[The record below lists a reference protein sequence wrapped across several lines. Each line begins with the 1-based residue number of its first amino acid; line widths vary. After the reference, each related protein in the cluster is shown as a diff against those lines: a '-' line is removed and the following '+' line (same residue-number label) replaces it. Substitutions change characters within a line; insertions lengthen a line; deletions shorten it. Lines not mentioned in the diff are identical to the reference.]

1 MNFKFSLNETGS
13 IGLIQKPVSE
23 ILAGIESD
31 IESLALSLDM
41 SEADSEFGKA
51 VVDFGIESTQYTF
64 ATEADAATAKK
75 PGLLKRIKD
84 QMAKMWKA
92 LKEYVLKACKWLKN
106 LFKRKNK
113 VLNQAENSV
122 GVVHD
127 VVKICEEE
135 QAKTPDAS
143 NEELG
148 NRIIKRIKDELG
160 PVRGG
165 GLEAD
170 DSIMAGQGSFR
181 PYGKYSIQQIAKS
194 VLDQYL
200 DKKYTDNGNT
210 AYIYYLPVFL
220 PIANYSGTMKSYLEK
235 AKKFLQMTKASSE
248 RTDTNANGAMSALIN
263 ICNSGAGAVINLINL
278 MELGKEEKAS
288 ASTIIASPKDVK
300 DGLVQKAIDSMD
312 KSSGLKL
319 YRISIRIPGSWVN
332 KDKRID
338 CIAAFRNSSAFVTC
352 ELFYKLIIDTIEYFE
367 YLYTKRL
374 TDNEI
379 DNILA
384 NIFTSG
390 EVDIE
395 YVNKLKNEY
404 IMPFKTLIK
413 KFTTYF
419 NINKIRYAQSSTS
432 ADYMYNGGDKREER
446 DIEDAYPLRGINEKQ

>member
-13 IGLIQKPVSE
+13 IGLIQKPASE

-31 IESLALSLDM
+31 IENLALSLDM

-160 PVRGG
+160 SVRGG

-170 DSIMAGQGSFR
+170 DSIQAVDANVLNNS
-181 PYGKYSIQQIAKS
+181 KYSIRNMAIDI
-194 VLDQYL
+194 LHQYL
-200 DKKYTDNGNT
+200 DKKYHKSSGSTY
-210 AYIYYLPVFL
+210 YIALVL
-220 PIANYSGTMKSYLEK
+220 PIVNYSGSMKSYLER

-248 RTDTNANGAMSALIN
+248 RTDNNANGAMSALIN
-263 ICNSGAGAVINLINL
+263 ICNSGAGAVVNLISL
-278 MELGKEEKAS
+278 MELGADEKAS
-288 ASTIIASPKDVK
+288 MSTIIASPKDVK

-312 KSSGLKL
+312 KTGGLKL
-319 YRISIRIPGSWVN
+319 YRVLIQAPIDWF
-332 KDKRID
+332 KDKRVD
-338 CIAAFRNSSAFVTC
+338 CIAAFRNSPAFVLC

-384 NIFTSG
+384 NMFTSG

-404 IMPFKTLIK
+404 IMPFKTVIK
-413 KFTTYF
+413 KFTVYF
-419 NINKIRYAQSSTS
+419 NINRIKYAQSSTS
-432 ADYMYNGGDKREER
+432 AEHMYKEKYQDK
-446 DIEDAYPLRGINEKQ
+446 YFKGSVNEKS

>member
-13 IGLIQKPVSE
+13 IGLIQKPASE
-23 ILAGIESD
+23 ILTGVESD

-51 VVDFGIESTQYTF
+51 VVEFGVESTQYIF
-64 ATEADAATAKK
+64 ATEADAAAAKN

-113 VLNQAENSV
+113 VLNQAENHV

-148 NRIIKRIKDELG
+148 KRITKRIQEEIG

-170 DSIMAGQGSFR
+170 DSITAINSRFANN
-181 PYGKYSIQQIAKS
+181 GKYSIRIIAKA

-200 DKKYTDNGNT
+200 DKKYTANSNV
-210 AYIYYLPVFL
+210 AYVYRIPLLL

-248 RTDTNANGAMSALIN
+248 RTDSNANGAMSALIN
-263 ICNSGAGAVINLINL
+263 ICNSGAGAVINLISL
-278 MELGKEEKAS
+278 MELGSEDKAA

-312 KSSGLKL
+312 KTGGLKL
-319 YRISIRIPGSWVN
+319 YRVEISVPGSWVN
-332 KDKRID
+332 KDKRVD
-338 CIAAFRNSSAFVTC
+338 CIAAFRNSPAFVTC
-352 ELFYKLIIDTIEYFE
+352 EIFYKLIIDTIEYFE

-404 IMPFKTLIK
+404 IIPFKTLIK

-419 NINKIRYAQSSTS
+419 NINKMRYAQSSTS
-432 ADYMYNGGDKREER
+432 ADHMYSGGDKDKER
-446 DIEDAYPLRGINEKQ
+446 DIEDKYSARSLNEK

>member
-1 MNFKFSLNETGS
+1 MNFKFSLNEIGS

-23 ILAGIESD
+23 ILAGVESE

-51 VVDFGIESTQYTF
+51 VIDFGIESTQYTF
-64 ATEADAATAKK
+64 ATEADVATAKK

-170 DSIMAGQGSFR
+170 DGIKAVDADVLNSS
-181 PYGKYSIQQIAKS
+181 KYSIRNIAMDI
-194 VLDQYL
+194 LHQYL
-200 DKKYTDNGNT
+200 DKKYHKSSGST
-210 AYIYYLPVFL
+210 YYMALVL
-220 PIANYSGTMKSYLEK
+220 PIANYSGSMKSYLER

-248 RTDTNANGAMSALIN
+248 RTDSNANGAMSALIN
-263 ICNSGAGAVINLINL
+263 ICNSGAGAVVNLISL
-278 MELGKEEKAS
+278 MELGADEKAS
-288 ASTIIASPKDVK
+288 MSTIIASPKDVK

-312 KSSGLKL
+312 KTGGLKL
-319 YRISIRIPGSWVN
+319 YRVLIQAPIDWF
-332 KDKRID
+332 KDKRVD
-338 CIAAFRNSSAFVTC
+338 CIAAFRNSPAFVLC

-384 NIFTSG
+384 NMFTSG

-404 IMPFKTLIK
+404 IIPFKTVIK
-413 KFTTYF
+413 KFTVYF
-419 NINKIRYAQSSTS
+419 NINRIKYAQSSTS
-432 ADYMYNGGDKREER
+432 AEHMYKEKYQDK
-446 DIEDAYPLRGINEKQ
+446 YFKGSVNEKS

>member
-13 IGLIQKPVSE
+13 IGLIQKPASE
-23 ILAGIESD
+23 ILAGVESD

-84 QMAKMWKA
+84 QMAKT
-92 LKEYVLKACKWLKN
+92 
-106 LFKRKNK
+106 
-113 VLNQAENSV
+113 
-122 GVVHD
+122 G
-127 VVKICEEE
+127 
-135 QAKTPDAS
+135 
-143 NEELG
+143 
-148 NRIIKRIKDELG
+148 
-160 PVRGG
+160 
-165 GLEAD
+165 
-170 DSIMAGQGSFR
+170 
-181 PYGKYSIQQIAKS
+181 
-194 VLDQYL
+194 
-200 DKKYTDNGNT
+200 
-210 AYIYYLPVFL
+210 
-220 PIANYSGTMKSYLEK
+220 
-235 AKKFLQMTKASSE
+235 
-248 RTDTNANGAMSALIN
+248 
-263 ICNSGAGAVINLINL
+263 
-278 MELGKEEKAS
+278 
-288 ASTIIASPKDVK
+288 
-300 DGLVQKAIDSMD
+300 
-312 KSSGLKL
+312 GLKL

-338 CIAAFRNSSAFVTC
+338 CIAAFRNSSAFVAC